1 MHRYR
6 ITFMTGLAAG
16 FVIGTRAGRERYEQM
31 RQLARKAADS
41 PTVQQ
46 AAGAVQAQATGA
58 LQSARRK
65 VTGRLAERVP
75 RMAESARHAVGD
87 RMPGRRDK
95 DAHLENGAR
104 SSESPLA
111 SDSGQ
116 ATAGTIS

>member
-46 AAGAVQAQATGA
+46 AAGAVQAQVTGA

-65 VTGRLAERVP
+65 VTDRLGERVP
-75 RMAESARHAVGD
+75 RMAESARHAVAD

-95 DAHLENGAR
+95 DTHLENGAS
-104 SSESPLA
+104 SSESPFA
-111 SDSGQ
+111 SDSGH
-116 ATAGTIS
+116 ASAGTIS